1 MKAPTNRI
9 DTRTGTCYDCIVPL
23 VRVLV
28 KRLNTLLSTFVD
40 LHKLRGAY
48 MGNLY
53 ENIIDLCN
61 QKGIKGGKL
70 CVDIGISKGLLTDLK
85 MGRRT
90 GVSAVTAQKIASYFG
105 VSVGYLLGEEENEK
119 PTVQDDGL
127 SKEKQ
132 ELFDFIKTLPQDKV
146 ELLLQVAKSIK

>member
-1 MKAPTNRI
+1 
-9 DTRTGTCYDCIVPL
+9 
-23 VRVLV
+23 
-28 KRLNTLLSTFVD
+28 
-40 LHKLRGAY
+40 